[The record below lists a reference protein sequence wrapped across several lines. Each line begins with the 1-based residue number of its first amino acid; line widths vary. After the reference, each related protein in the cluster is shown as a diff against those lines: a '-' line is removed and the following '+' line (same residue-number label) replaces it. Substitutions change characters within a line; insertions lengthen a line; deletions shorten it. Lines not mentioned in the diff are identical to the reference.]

1 MGVLSVLRLVIR
13 TSVDVADLTDC
24 MDSWRDTFLQ
34 LSYTV
39 DDAHDGRE
47 LRQLVHSPLGLSA
60 KLWKHIKWNGTILVN
75 GKACRDARLRVR
87 AGDELILSWQE
98 ASPVV
103 PVDLPLDVLYEDE
116 AFLIVNK
123 PAAMIVHPTHREMRD
138 TLVHAVAGYFQ
149 RRGEAAGIHPLY
161 RLDRDTTGIVIL
173 AKSARIQ
180 HALTQ
185 HHGQIYREYLALTRG
200 TLDTPRGRIDMP
212 IGRDTS
218 KANHWRVCADG
229 KRALTE
235 YKTIAL
241 WPAYSLLKL
250 HLLTGRT
257 HQIRVHLA
265 ALGHPLL
272 GDTAYGGPRDAI
284 ARQALHAWRVHF
296 IHPDTGKEIRLEA
309 PLPEDMRRLI
319 LSEIVSRETL

>member
-1 MGVLSVLRLVIR
+1 LILK
-13 TSVDVADLTDC
+13 
-24 MDSWRDTFLQ
+24 

-39 DDAHDGRE
+39 DAAHDGRE
-47 LRQLVHSPLGLSA
+47 IRQLASSTLELSA

-75 GKACRDARLRVR
+75 GKAIRNVRLCVK
-87 AGDELILSWQE
+87 AGDELTLLWQE

-123 PAAMIVHPTHREMRD
+123 PAAMIVHPTHCEARD
-138 TLVHAVAGYFQ
+138 TLVHAVAGYFR

-161 RLDRDTTGIVIL
+161 RLDRDTTGIVVL

-180 HALTQ
+180 HAMTQ
-185 HHGQIYREYLALTRG
+185 RHGQIYREYLALARG
-200 TLDTPRGRIDMP
+200 HLDRSSGRIDMP

-218 KANHWRVCADG
+218 KANHWQVRADG

-235 YKTIAL
+235 YEVRASC
-241 WPAYSLLKL
+241 PAYSLLKI

-257 HQIRVHLA
+257 HQIRVHFF

-272 GDTAYGGPRDAI
+272 GDAAYGGPCDRMK
-284 ARQALHAWRVHF
+284 RQALHAWRVRF
-296 IHPDTGKEIRLEA
+296 RHPLTGKEIQVQA
-309 PLPEDMRRLI
+309 PVPQDIRRLI
-319 LSEIVSRETL
+319 GPDIVSRETPFFLYW

>member
-1 MGVLSVLRLVIR
+1 ML
-13 TSVDVADLTDC
+13 
-24 MDSWRDTFLQ
+24 
-34 LSYTV
+34 
-39 DDAHDGRE
+39 
-47 LRQLVHSPLGLSA
+47 
-60 KLWKHIKWNGTILVN
+60 
-75 GKACRDARLRVR
+75 
-87 AGDELILSWQE
+87 WQE

-123 PAAMIVHPTHREMRD
+123 PAAMIVHPTHREARD
-138 TLVHAVAGYFQ
+138 TLVHAVAGYFR

-173 AKSARIQ
+173 AKSAHIQ
-180 HALTQ
+180 HAMTQ
-185 HHGQIYREYLALTRG
+185 HHGQIYREYLALARG
-200 TLDTPRGRIDMP
+200 HLDRPSGRIDMP

-218 KANHWRVCADG
+218 KANHWRGRADG

-235 YKTIAL
+235 YEVMAS
-241 WPAYSLLKL
+241 WSAYSLLKL

-272 GDTAYGGPRDAI
+272 GDAAYGGPCDRMK
-284 ARQALHAWRVHF
+284 RQALHAWRVRF
-296 IHPDTGKEIRLEA
+296 RHPLTGKEIQVQA
-309 PLPEDMRRLI
+309 PVPQDMRRLI
-319 LSEIVSRETL
+319 GPNIVSRETSSLLYG

>member
-1 MGVLSVLRLVIR
+1 MKI
-13 TSVDVADLTDC
+13 
-24 MDSWRDTFLQ
+24 
-34 LSYTV
+34 SYTV

-47 LRQLVHSPLGLSA
+47 IRQLASSTLGLSA

-75 GKACRDARLRVR
+75 GKPCRDASLRVK
-87 AGDELILSWQE
+87 AGDELTMLWQE

-123 PAAMIVHPTHREMRD
+123 PAAMIVHPTHREARD
-138 TLVHAVAGYFQ
+138 TLVHAVAGYFR

-161 RLDRDTTGIVIL
+161 RLDRDTTGIVVL

-180 HALTQ
+180 HAMTQ
-185 HHGQIYREYLALTRG
+185 HYGQIYREYLALVTGHLDRG
-200 TLDTPRGRIDMP
+200 KGCIDMP

-218 KANHWRVCADG
+218 KANHWRVRADG

-235 YKTIAL
+235 YEVRAS
-241 WPAYSLLKL
+241 WSAYSLLKL

-272 GDTAYGGPRDAI
+272 GDAAYGGPRDAI
-284 ARQALHAWRVHF
+284 ARQALHAWRVRF
-296 IHPDTGKEIRLEA
+296 RHPLTGKAIQVQA
-309 PLPEDMRRLI
+309 PVSQDIRRLI
-319 LSEIVSRETL
+319 GPDIVSRETSSFLYG

>member
-1 MGVLSVLRLVIR
+1 MR
-13 TSVDVADLTDC
+13 
-24 MDSWRDTFLQ
+24 

-39 DDAHDGRE
+39 DAAHDSRAI
-47 LRQLVHSPLGLSA
+47 RQLAMSPLRLSV

-75 GKACRDARLRVR
+75 GKPCRDASLRVK
-87 AGDELILSWQE
+87 AGDELTMLWQE

-103 PVDLPLDVLYEDE
+103 PVDRPLDILYEDE

-123 PAAMIVHPTHREMRD
+123 PAAMIVHPTHREARD

-149 RRGEAAGIHPLY
+149 RRGERVGIHPLY

-173 AKSARIQ
+173 AKSAHIQ
-180 HALTQ
+180 HAMTQ
-185 HHGQIYREYLALTRG
+185 HHDQIDREYLALAQG
-200 TLDTPRGRIDMP
+200 HLDREKGCIDMP
-212 IGRDTS
+212 IGRDMS
-218 KANHWRVCADG
+218 KANHWQVRADG

-235 YKTIAL
+235 YKVIAS
-241 WPAYSLLKL
+241 WPAYSLLKI

-257 HQIRVHLA
+257 HQIRVHFS

-272 GDTAYGGPRDAI
+272 GDAAYGGSRDAI
-284 ARQALHAWRVHF
+284 ARQALHAWRVRF

-309 PLPEDMRRLI
+309 SLPEDMRRLI
-319 LSEIVSRETL
+319 LSEIVSRETSLEESEGKKAK

>member
-1 MGVLSVLRLVIR
+1 MR
-13 TSVDVADLTDC
+13 
-24 MDSWRDTFLQ
+24 

-39 DDAHDGRE
+39 DAAHDSRAI
-47 LRQLVHSPLGLSA
+47 RQLAMSPLRLSV

-75 GKACRDARLRVR
+75 GKPCRDASLRVK
-87 AGDELILSWQE
+87 AGDELTMLWQE

-103 PVDLPLDVLYEDE
+103 PVDRPLDILYEDE

-123 PAAMIVHPTHREMRD
+123 PAAMIIHPTHREARD

-149 RRGEAAGIHPLY
+149 RRGERVGIHPLY

-173 AKSARIQ
+173 AKSAHIQ
-180 HALTQ
+180 HAMTQ
-185 HHGQIYREYLALTRG
+185 HHGQIDREYLALAQG
-200 TLDTPRGRIDMP
+200 HLDRPSGRIDMP
-212 IGRDTS
+212 IGRDMS
-218 KANHWRVCADG
+218 KANHWQVRADG

-235 YKTIAL
+235 YKVIAS
-241 WPAYSLLKL
+241 WPAYSLLKI

-265 ALGHPLL
+265 VLGHPLL
-272 GDTAYGGPRDAI
+272 GDAAYGGPCNMMQ
-284 ARQALHAWRVHF
+284 RQALHAWRVRF

-309 PLPEDMRRLI
+309 SLPEDMRRLI
-319 LSEIVSRETL
+319 LSEIVSRETSLEESEGKKAK

>member
-1 MGVLSVLRLVIR
+1 MR
-13 TSVDVADLTDC
+13 
-24 MDSWRDTFLQ
+24 

-39 DDAHDGRE
+39 DAAHDSRAI
-47 LRQLVHSPLGLSA
+47 RQLAMSPLRLSA

-75 GKACRDARLRVR
+75 GKAIRNVRLCVK
-87 AGDELILSWQE
+87 AGDELTLLWQE

-123 PAAMIVHPTHREMRD
+123 PAAMIVHPTHREARD
-138 TLVHAVAGYFQ
+138 TIVHAVAGYFR
-149 RRGEAAGIHPLY
+149 RRGERVGIHPLY

-180 HALTQ
+180 HAMTQ
-185 HHGQIYREYLALTRG
+185 RHGQIYREYLALAAGR
-200 TLDTPRGRIDMP
+200 LDRETGCIDMP

-218 KANHWRVCADG
+218 KANHWQVRADG

-235 YKTIAL
+235 YKVIAS

-272 GDTAYGGPRDAI
+272 GDAAYGGPCDKMQ
-284 ARQALHAWRVHF
+284 RQALHAWCVRF
-296 IHPDTGKEIRLEA
+296 RHPLTGKEIQVQA
-309 PLPEDMRRLI
+309 PVPQDMRQLI
-319 LSEIVSRETL
+319 GPDIVSRETSSFLYW